1 MLSVGQS
8 MRERRGLLHWT
19 ISDSGATGLTACGR
33 AVASR
38 QKEKRCVVPRD
49 CRNGRN

>member
-38 QKEKRCVVPRD
+38 HKQ
-49 CRNGRN
+49 